1 MVVPEAK
8 KMTRVMTREEE
19 HAQQCARERS
29 VAPGDRLQISG
40 GSADIRAGDQRQDA
54 TPTGRTLPQRSS
66 RSRTGMR
73 HLEAMPQGIVREET
87 CAVRQDAFC
96 KVHDN
101 FVTAKKPFSAKNTG
115 QIIYIL
121 KRLVT
126 KKNVTVAFNPASPAG
141 DNHPAAIRS
150 GRDSQGHLRF
160 SKRAFQKKLRI
171 LKT

>member
-1 MVVPEAK
+1 
-8 KMTRVMTREEE
+8 
-19 HAQQCARERS
+19 
-29 VAPGDRLQISG
+29 
-40 GSADIRAGDQRQDA
+40 
-54 TPTGRTLPQRSS
+54 
-66 RSRTGMR
+66 MR

>member
-1 MVVPEAK
+1 
-8 KMTRVMTREEE
+8 MTRVMTREEE

-29 VAPGDRLQISG
+29 VALGDRLQISG
-40 GSADIRAGDQRQDA
+40 ASADIRAGDQRQDA

-96 KVHDN
+96 KVHDK
-101 FVTAKKPFSAKNTG
+101 FVTAKKPFSAMITG

-126 KKNVTVAFNPASPAG
+126 KKNVTVDFNPASPAG
-141 DNHPAAIRS
+141 DTRPAKIRS
-150 GRDSQGHLRF
+150 GCDSQGHRRF
-160 SKRAFQKKLRI
+160 SLRAFWKQPCI
-171 LKT
+171 PKT

>member
-1 MVVPEAK
+1 
-8 KMTRVMTREEE
+8 
-19 HAQQCARERS
+19 
-29 VAPGDRLQISG
+29 
-40 GSADIRAGDQRQDA
+40 
-54 TPTGRTLPQRSS
+54 
-66 RSRTGMR
+66 MR

-101 FVTAKKPFSAKNTG
+101 FVTAEKPFSAMNTG

-126 KKNVTVAFNPASPAG
+126 KKNVTVAFKTASPAG
-141 DNHPAAIRS
+141 DIHPSAIRS
-150 GRDSQGHLRF
+150 GCDSQGHLRF
-160 SKRAFQKKLRI
+160 SKRAFQKQLRI